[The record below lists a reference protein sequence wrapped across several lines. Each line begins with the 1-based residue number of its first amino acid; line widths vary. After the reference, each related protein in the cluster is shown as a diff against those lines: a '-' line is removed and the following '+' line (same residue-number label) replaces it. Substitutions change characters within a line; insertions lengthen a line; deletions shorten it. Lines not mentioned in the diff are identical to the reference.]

1 MTNYVYGI
9 HAVKALLTFQVNSV
23 VRLIAQ
29 VGRDDPVIQDCL
41 ILAKKIG
48 LAIEYLPRKDID
60 RLVSEHAVHQGIL
73 VECRS
78 LPVYSEA
85 DIEKILSL
93 KDESQLVLILD
104 GIQDPHNL
112 GACLRVA
119 DALGV
124 CCIVA
129 PKDRSVGLNATA
141 IKVSCG
147 AAFSTPF
154 IQVTNLA
161 RTMRKLQDLGLWLV
175 GASLNTTQFL
185 KDIDMRGNIGIV
197 MGAEGAGLRELTE
210 KHCDFL
216 AKIPMLGAV
225 ESLNVSV
232 ATGIMLY
239 EVYRQ
244 RVE

>member
-1 MTNYVYGI
+1 MTDYIYGI
-9 HAVKALLTFQVNSV
+9 HAVKALLNSHIKSVIRLV
-23 VRLIAQ
+23 VQA
-29 VGRDDPVIQDCL
+29 GRDDTAVQDCS
-41 ILAKKIG
+41 ILAKKAG
-48 LAIEYLPRKDID
+48 LTIDYLPRKDID
-60 RLVSEHAVHQGIL
+60 RLVGEQTVHQGVL
-73 VECRS
+73 LEYRS

-85 DIEKILSL
+85 DIEKIVLL
-93 KDESQLVLILD
+93 KDEPRLVLILD

-119 DALGV
+119 NALGV
-124 CCIVA
+124 CCVIA

-161 RTMRKLQDLGLWLV
+161 RAMRKLQDLELWLV
-175 GASLNTTQFL
+175 GASLNTTQSL

-197 MGAEGAGLRELTE
+197 LGAEGAGLRELTE

-216 AKIPMLGAV
+216 AKIPMLGTV

-232 ATGIMLY
+232 ATGIVLY

-244 RVE
+244 RI

>member
-1 MTNYVYGI
+1 MTDYIYGI
-9 HAVKALLTFQVNSV
+9 HAVKALLKSQINSI
-23 VRLIAQ
+23 VRLVVQ
-29 VGRDDPVIQDCL
+29 EGREDTAIQECS
-41 ILAKKIG
+41 IWARKAG
-48 LAIEYLPRKDID
+48 LTINTLSRKDID
-60 RLVSEHAVHQGIL
+60 RLVGEQAVHQGIL
-73 VECRS
+73 IEYRS

-85 DIEKILSL
+85 DIEKIWGLR
-93 KDESQLVLILD
+93 DESRLVLILD

-124 CCIVA
+124 CCVIA

-161 RTMRKLQDLGLWLV
+161 RAMRKLQELGLWLV
-175 GASLNTTQFL
+175 GTSLNTTQSL
-185 KDIDMRGNIGIV
+185 KDIDMRGNVGIV

-210 KHCDFL
+210 RHCDFL
-216 AKIPMLGAV
+216 AKIPMMGAV

-232 ATGIMLY
+232 ATGIVLY
-239 EVYRQ
+239 EAYRQ
-244 RVE
+244 RCR

>member
-1 MTNYVYGI
+1 MTEYVYGI
-9 HAVKALLTFQVNSV
+9 HAAKALLTFQSGSV
-23 VRLIAQ
+23 IRLILQA
-29 VGRDDPVIQDCL
+29 GRDDAAFQDCL
-41 ILAKKIG
+41 KLAKKAG
-48 LAIEYLPRKDID
+48 VLVDTLARKDID
-60 RLVSEHAVHQGIL
+60 RLVGEQAVHQGIL
-73 VECRS
+73 LECKS
-78 LPVYSEA
+78 LPVYNEA
-85 DIEKILSL
+85 DIEKMIVAN
-93 KDESQLVLILD
+93 DEPRLVLILD
-104 GIQDPHNL
+104 GVQDPHNL

-124 CCIVA
+124 CCVIA

-161 RTMRKLQDLGLWLV
+161 RSMRKLQDLGLWLV
-175 GASLNTTQFL
+175 GTSLNTTNTL

-197 MGAEGAGLRELTE
+197 MGAEGLGLRELTE

-216 AKIPMLGAV
+216 AKIPMMGSV

-232 ATGIMLY
+232 ATGIALY
-239 EVYRQ
+239 EVCRQ
-244 RVE
+244 R